1 MIVKI
6 HKKDDKTIVAVCDS
20 DLIGHK
26 FEDKDL
32 QLDLSSDFYK
42 GEELNEIE
50 TGDLIRNADV
60 VNLVG
65 KNSVKLGLKEG
76 VVDETHII
84 IIKDIPHAQAI
95 VLHD

>member
-6 HKKDDKTIVAVCDS
+6 HKKDDKTVVAVCDS

-26 FEDKDL
+26 FEEGEL
-32 QLDLSSDFYK
+32 QLDLSSDFYN
-42 GEELNEIE
+42 GEKMNEIDA
-50 TGDLIRNADV
+50 GDIIRNSDL

-65 KNSVKLGLKEG
+65 ENSVKLGLKEG
-76 VVDETHII
+76 VIEKKHII
-84 IIKDIPHAQAI
+84 KIKNIPHAQAI